1 MVLYYHRYPC
11 NVNGEIK
18 SEVWDVKRFY
28 KHARRL
34 MGILLCGCLL
44 VGGFPLSGLPAAAQ
58 AEETVL
64 ELEEIYTGG
73 DAELRGNGE
82 GFSGGFVFINTV
94 SGSGVG
100 KTAQFALTVPAAGTY
115 DLTLTEKGNT
125 DRGIYGVDLDG
136 RRIATV
142 DFYNVATDFYT
153 HSLGRVTFSST
164 TAALTLTCVGA
175 NEASSGKFG
184 LAADYITLTPVEED
198 DSVTITTSDEGYTE
212 SDGSWSDGEEAG
224 TRVTQDAEATAMW
237 ASYPPSSSLASP
249 NYDVLAYIPQEGE
262 GTAVYTIR
270 TLSGRWEV
278 TLDQSTAAGGW
289 YKLATVSAPA
299 DTSVSV
305 TLQPQEGSVAAGDV
319 KITATSGV
327 VDAMA
332 ATDTPGGDT
341 TVYVRVNQIGY
352 DTDKSKRAT
361 VVNVADGTPFAVRS
375 VADDSLL
382 YTGAVQGGI
391 ADFTAY
397 QPEAS
402 TSCYLECQGVR
413 SYDFT
418 IAKYL
423 MQQASVENALDFMEQ
438 SRADAFEMGQKGIGW
453 RDSHQFS
460 FEMSSLVL
468 QYMANPSL
476 YDQME
481 YDVYKA
487 DECEYEELRVQDE
500 PNIVWLME
508 FAALRYYDL
517 AVNDGKKLHMLIK
530 EQLAWFLYAYPFISQ
545 YVPEDMYIKI
555 RDLTISIWGES
566 GCNLSYHQVDGTNY
580 YNLYDPTN
588 NKEDNN
594 LFTVQ
599 KVIGG
604 IKGQLPPGHAI
615 APNLMM
621 YEVLTRDGI
630 DGADAYFQAAYD
642 NCAWIVEEID
652 IGAPE
657 YSKGQ
662 RMSEHVVMEN
672 LAFFLEEYP
681 DRAPEGLRELIAG
694 WAQTMV
700 ARADNLWDMRM
711 ASSTAAGDEYDCWTG
726 AAYADASGQ
735 WENCTMN
742 EPGSAAGLQ
751 AAMYAAC
758 RVLGDD
764 PVTERLQQIGIS
776 AIDDV
781 FGRNPHGRA
790 FFYNGDFL
798 EEFEGADLGWFSK
811 YNGGNGVLA
820 NVTGRLDASPKE
832 AAYANESHC
841 NPSADPGYTEAWVAY
856 NTAWNSSLAYAAA
869 ADVQLTV
876 SAAETAPGQ
885 PVTVTLKAPLNMDSS
900 AVETGQVRVTNRTTG
915 ETQTLTLTENSADD
929 YSFSGQV
936 TVDNAGDVLEVAYG
950 YGLFEQMVTVTATG
964 EPAPTVTLGDVNED
978 GQITAADALLVL
990 QAATGKINLN
1000 QTQQTAADVDA
1011 DGSVVSL
1018 DALLTL
1024 QYATGKIKD
1033 FGQ

>member
-1 MVLYYHRYPC
+1 
-11 NVNGEIK
+11 
-18 SEVWDVKRFY
+18 
-28 KHARRL
+28 

-44 VGGFPLSGLPAAAQ
+44 VGGLPLSGFLVAAQ
-58 AEETVL
+58 TEETIL
-64 ELEEIYTGG
+64 ELEDIYTGG
-73 DAELRGNGE
+73 DAELRGHSE
-82 GFSGGFVFINTV
+82 GFSGGFVFINVV
-94 SGSGVG
+94 SSSGVG
-100 KTAQFALTVPAAGTY
+100 KTAEFALTLPEAGMY
-115 DLTLTEKGNT
+115 DLTLTQKGNA
-125 DRGIYGVDLDG
+125 DRGIYGVELDG
-136 RRIATV
+136 RRITTV

-153 HSLGRVTFSST
+153 HSLGRVTLSST
-164 TAALTLTCVGA
+164 SATLSLTCVGA
-175 NEASSGKFG
+175 NEASSGKYG

-198 DSVTITTSDEGYTE
+198 DSVTITTSDEGYIE
-212 SDGSWSDGEEAG
+212 SDGSWSDGGEAG
-224 TRVTQDAEATAMW
+224 TRITQNAETTAMW
-237 ASYPPSSSLASP
+237 ASYPPSSLLASS

-278 TLDQSTAAGGW
+278 TLDQSTVAGGW

-299 DTSVSV
+299 DTSISV
-305 TLQPQEGSVAAGDV
+305 TLQPQEGSVTAGAV

-327 VDAMA
+327 ADPMA
-332 ATDTPGGDT
+332 AVNTPGGDT

-361 VVNVADGTPFAVRS
+361 VVNVVDGTPFAVRS
-375 VADDSLL
+375 ATDNALL
-382 YTGAVQGGI
+382 YAGVVQGGI

-397 QPEAS
+397 QPVVS
-402 TSCYLECQGVR
+402 TDCYVECQGVR

-438 SRADAFEMGQKGIGW
+438 SRADTFEMGQKGIGW

-517 AVNDGKKLHMLIK
+517 AVNEGKKLHMLIK

-545 YVPEDMYIKI
+545 YVPEDMYAKI
-555 RDLTISIWGES
+555 RNLTISVWGES
-566 GCNLSYHQVDGTNY
+566 DCNLAYHRVGESNY

-621 YEVLTRDGI
+621 YEVLTRDAI

-642 NCAWIVEEID
+642 NGAWIIEEID
-652 IGAPE
+652 IAAPE

-681 DRAPEGLRELIAG
+681 DRAPEGLRELIAD
-694 WAQTMV
+694 WAQTMA

-711 ASSTAAGDEYDCWTG
+711 ASSTAAGDAYDCWTG

-735 WENCTMN
+735 WENCSMN
-742 EPGSAAGLQ
+742 EPGNAAGLQ

-764 PVTERLQQIGIS
+764 PIAGRLQQIGIS

-790 FFYNGDFL
+790 FFYSGDFL
-798 EEFEGADLGWFSK
+798 QEFGGADLGWFSK

-820 NVTGRLDASPKE
+820 DVTGRLDASPKE

-841 NPSADPGYTEAWVAY
+841 NPAADPGYTEAWVAY
-856 NTAWNSSLAYAAA
+856 NTAWNSSLAYSAA

-876 SAAETAPGQ
+876 SVAETAPDQ
-885 PVTVTLKAPLNMDSS
+885 PVTVTLKAPLNMDSNK
-900 AVETGQVRVTNRTTG
+900 VETGQVRVTNRATG
-915 ETQTLTLTENSADD
+915 ETQTLTLIENSADD

-936 TVDNAGDVLEVAYG
+936 TVDEAGDVLEIAYG
-950 YGLFEQMVTVTATG
+950 YGLFEQTVTVTGAS
-964 EPAPTVTLGDVNED
+964 EPAPTVRPGDVDAN

-990 QAATGKINLN
+990 QAATGKITLTEVQHAAADVNGDTN
-1000 QTQQTAADVDA
+1000 VTAAD
-1011 DGSVVSL
+1011 
-1018 DALLTL
+1018 ALLVL

-1033 FGQ
+1033 FRQ